1 MTVPDA
7 DTGIVEDLP
16 WPGSVVR
23 LPGVY
28 GPQADS
34 LLLAAAMRREGLRP
48 GLEVLD
54 LCTGSGLLALHA
66 ARLGAR
72 VTAVDISRRAVAS
85 ARLNAALTRLPV
97 SVHRGDLLSGL
108 RGRLFDAVVSN
119 PPYVPAPSVSPPRR
133 GARRAWDAGLDGRII
148 VNRICDEAPAVL
160 RSGGLM
166 LIVQSA
172 LSAPDETV
180 RRLARAGMRASV
192 SDRLAIPFGPVTQER
207 LGWLRARGLLSSH
220 ADREELVVIRARKH

>member
-1 MTVPDA
+1 MTVPEA
-7 DTGIVEDLP
+7 AAGIVGDPP
-16 WPGSVVR
+16 WPGRIVR

-34 LLLAAAMRREGLRP
+34 LLLAAALRREGIRP
-48 GLEVLD
+48 GTDVLD

-108 RGRLFDAVVSN
+108 RGRSFDAVVSN
-119 PPYVPAPSVSPPRR
+119 PPYVPAPSATPPRR
-133 GARRAWDAGLDGRII
+133 GARRAWDAGLDGRIV
-148 VNRICDEAPAVL
+148 VNRICDEAPAAL

-166 LIVQSA
+166 LIVHSV

-180 RRLARAGMRASV
+180 RRLSRAGMEASV
-192 SDRLAIPFGPVTQER
+192 SDRLTIPFGPVTRGR
-207 LGWLRARGLLSSH
+207 LAWLRARGLLSSH
-220 ADREELVVIRARKH
+220 AQQEELVVIRARKH